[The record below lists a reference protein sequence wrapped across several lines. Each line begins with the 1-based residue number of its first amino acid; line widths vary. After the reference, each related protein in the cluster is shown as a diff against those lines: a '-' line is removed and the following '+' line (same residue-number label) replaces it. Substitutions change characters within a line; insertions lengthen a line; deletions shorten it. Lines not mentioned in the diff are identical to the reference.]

1 MSILGKYNFRSLK
14 HVNMYI
20 LNLSKKCWFKFKSFT
35 IFITLECFIYIYCTL
50 FITGFDVLCKYWARL
65 CVNSFK
71 HLSTPSSHFD
81 FNFFVKM
88 LLLLSLT
95 IYKQYSC
102 TFVQCTSIYKEY
114 MYNFDV
120 HVHCTLYNVHVQLYV
135 LYLYNCEIYCTVR

>member
-20 LNLSKKCWFKFKSFT
+20 LNLSKKYWFKFKSFT

-71 HLSTPSSHFD
+71 HLSTPSSHVD
-81 FNFFVKM
+81 FNLFVKM

-95 IYKQYSC
+95 IYMYSTVVHLFNVRVYIKSTC
-102 TFVQCTSIYKEY
+102 TISMY
-114 MYNFDV
+114 M
-120 HVHCTLYNVHVQLYV
+120 YNVHVQLYV
-135 LYLYNCEIYCTVR
+135 LYLYNCEIYCT